1 MAELTVVNFNTH
13 WGVDRRG
20 QSFDVVGTCLALEPD
35 VLVLQEA
42 WRPHGATNYVDDL
55 VDRLGAVAH
64 ETVFMSDRNPAR
76 PRHLRLPPGPAGT
89 CGLAVLSRLPV
100 CEVAEIVVPKAQGD
114 VIEQRRSLL
123 ITVDVDG
130 RPVSLAGMH
139 ASHRLWGSLPQVRC
153 VDRALLA
160 RGNPSAIVGDLNMW
174 GPAVGLSIGHRRR
187 AVIGRT
193 WPAGRPHSQID
204 HIWIDDRLESVASG
218 VGPRTGSDH
227 RPIWARLRVR

>member
-1 MAELTVVNFNTH
+1 MAELTVVSFNTH

-20 QSFDVVGTCLALEPD
+20 RPFDVAGTCLALAPD

-42 WRPHGATNYVDDL
+42 WRPHGASNYVDEL
-55 VDRLGAVAH
+55 VDRLGAAAH

-76 PRHLRLPPGPAGT
+76 PRHLHLPPGPAGT
-89 CGLAVLSRLPV
+89 CGLAVLTRLPV
-100 CEVAEIVVPKAQGD
+100 CEVAELVVPKAQGD

-123 ITVDVDG
+123 LTVDVDG
-130 RPVSLAGMH
+130 RPVSVAGMH
-139 ASHRLWGSLPQVRC
+139 ASHRLWGSLPQVRS

-160 RGNPSAIVGDLNMW
+160 RGHPSAIAGDLNMW
-174 GPAVGLSIGHRRR
+174 GPPVGLSVRHRRR
-187 AVIGRT
+187 AVTGRT
-193 WPAGRPHSQID
+193 WPAGHPHSQID

-218 VGPRTGSDH
+218 VGPATGSDH